1 MCVLVLFPLTCQ
13 FLRHGIY
20 LTASIKNHCYCT
32 IKVVDILKITLV
44 AVFALMT
51 EKGVKDLRLHLIII
65 NSFIYIRLGLDSHM
79 LGMLL

>member
-1 MCVLVLFPLTCQ
+1 MEL
-13 FLRHGIY
+13 
-20 LTASIKNHCYCT
+20 
-32 IKVVDILKITLV
+32 TLV

-79 LGMLL
+79 LGILL